1 MLKTTRA
8 FYEAVF
14 GNSSA
19 VLGSIVPKAPAEK
32 AETILPEEFLI
43 AQRNI
48 FVKERILPML
58 TVSQRWR
65 GDARFR
71 RG

>member
-1 MLKTTRA
+1 MLKTSSVCYPASFWEFPHDLGTSPGTR
-8 FYEAVF
+8 
-14 GNSSA
+14 SR
-19 VLGSIVPKAPAEK
+19 K